1 MRGVLAGT
9 PQPRRRARTVE
20 DMAGRDDNRDIRG
33 DALGQI
39 REFLSTRRARIS
51 PEQAGLP
58 VYGGDRRRVPGLRR
72 DEVAV
77 LAGISSEYYI
87 RLERGNATGV
97 SQSVIDGIA
106 HALQLDEAER
116 AHLLDLIRAAATT
129 RPPRRPAPRRVRSTV
144 QRVLDSMSGTPAFV
158 LNGRLDILTANELGF
173 ALFSP
178 IYADPG
184 RPPSSARFTF
194 LDAHATEFFR
204 DWDKVAND
212 TVALLRAEAGRDPY
226 DRRLSDLIGELSTR
240 SDEFRVRWAAHHVRI
255 HTAGV
260 KLIHHPVVGDLELA
274 FESFP
279 LAADPSQS
287 LLTYTAE
294 PGSPSQDA
302 LSLLASWAASAHDSH
317 ASTHEDRQE
326 RQENRQHDRGH
337 DLRSGSA
344 TQPDT

>member
-1 MRGVLAGT
+1 
-9 PQPRRRARTVE
+9 
-20 DMAGRDDNRDIRG
+20 MAGRDDNRDIRG
-33 DALGQI
+33 DVRGQI

-51 PEQAGLP
+51 PGQAGLP

-87 RLERGNATGV
+87 RLERGHATGV

-106 HALQLDEAER
+106 RALQLDEAER
-116 AHLLDLIRAAATT
+116 AHLLDLIRTAATT
-129 RPPRRPAPRRVRSTV
+129 RPQRRRTGPQRVRPTV
-144 QRVLDSMSGTPAFV
+144 QRVLDSMSGTPAFM
-158 LNGRLDILTANELGF
+158 LNGRLDILTANQLGY

-178 IYADPG
+178 VYAGPA
-184 RPPSSARFTF
+184 RPPNNARFVF
-194 LDAHATEFFR
+194 LDPHAGGFFR
-204 DWDKVAND
+204 DWDMVAND

-226 DRRLSDLIGELSTR
+226 DRQLSDLIGELSTH

-260 KLIHHPVVGDLELA
+260 KLIHHPAVGNLELA

-279 LAADPSQS
+279 LGADPSQN

-302 LSLLASWAASAHDSH
+302 LSLLASWAASTAHGSH
-317 ASTHEDRQE
+317 ASTHQNDQQEQQKDRQ
-326 RQENRQHDRGH
+326 RDLGH

-344 TQPDT
+344 SLPGDA